1 MTRGRLSLQKK
12 QKVEFDVWPD
22 LRMTVG
28 EEAMIL

>member
-1 MTRGRLSLQKK
+1 MTRGRQSLQRK
-12 QKVEFDVWPD
+12 QKVEFGVWHD